1 MNNAQKKWLCH
12 QFYWFPQADL
22 RWFFKHQT
30 NFVNHEKKRFVWCK
44 RILNVMNESHF
55 LIQEL
60 SMVKLI
66 WMSFEI
72 KQSSPN
78 GTNYHNK
85 RNSEFVNCSARIIR
99 GTKKSKMFINLLA
112 LEMVQ
117 KFHLSELSL
126 QFKIDWMPKW
136 TTESKSSDV
145 AVLMPMER
153 TN

>member
-1 MNNAQKKWLCH
+1 MIVSSVLLISSSGFTVIFQTSNELC
-12 QFYWFPQADL
+12 QPW
-22 RWFFKHQT
+22 K
-30 NFVNHEKKRFVWCK
+30 KKRFVWCK
-44 RILNVMNESHF
+44 RILNLVNESHF
-55 LIQEL
+55 LIQKL

-66 WMSFEI
+66 WMSFEN

-99 GTKKSKMFINLLA
+99 GQEKSKMFINLLA

-117 KFHLSELSL
+117 KFHLFELSL

-136 TTESKSSDV
+136 TTESTSSDV